1 MTVALKNVD
10 YQFLDVLK
18 SLLQLRSNIELFQVD
33 DNFIKSENHDE
44 IPNDLTEKVLRD
56 SEEGKNLSPVFTNI
70 EDLMES
76 LNA

>member
-33 DNFIKSENHDE
+33 DDE
-44 IPNDLTEKVLRD
+44 IQKKEQTIL
-56 SEEGKNLSPVFTNI
+56 SE
-70 EDLMES
+70 DES
-76 LNA
+76 LKKMRESSLKTVWESLKNDSW

>member
-33 DNFIKSENHDE
+33 DDE
-44 IPNDLTEKVLRD
+44 IQKKEQTIL
-56 SEEGKNLSPVFTNI
+56 SEE
-70 EDLMES
+70 ES
-76 LNA
+76 LKKMRESS